1 MRSDALDS
9 TMGESFAD
17 IYHRDGFV
25 FPVDVL
31 SVQDGEEIRTDLG
44 AAERDCAEDG
54 EKLHLL
60 RY

>member
-1 MRSDALDS
+1 
-9 TMGESFAD
+9 MGESFAD